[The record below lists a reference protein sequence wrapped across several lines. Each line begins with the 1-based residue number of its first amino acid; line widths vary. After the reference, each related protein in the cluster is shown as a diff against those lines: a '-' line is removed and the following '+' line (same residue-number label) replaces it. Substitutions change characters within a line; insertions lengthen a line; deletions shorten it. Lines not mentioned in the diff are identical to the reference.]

1 MVNRQ
6 SSRSSEL
13 GQRPQILP
21 VRQQSDLI
29 TELVRERLDTIL
41 PAAMREAG
49 LDVWLVLCQED
60 NPDPLYPTMIPMD
73 NWSPI
78 LSMLV
83 MVDEGDRVRRYN
95 LSAVDTKD
103 LYERPYAGQLEEM
116 QWPIL
121 VDLLTKRDPRT
132 IGIDIGSVAWAAG
145 GLTHNLYNQLVA
157 TLPEPYRGRLVS
169 AEKAAV
175 LWGGTLTDREAVLF
189 ERVTEIGQ
197 AMIAECYRSGTITP
211 GVTTTDDLVWHYWQH
226 ARDLGLDVSF
236 RPYFRLHRDSRQ
248 TGFGEN
254 VVSPGD
260 VIHCDVG
267 IKYLRLNSD
276 HQHLAYV
283 PRLGETD
290 VPVGL
295 EERFRDTLRLQDI
308 YMDEFRHG
316 LTGNEL
322 LQNILRRARA
332 ENVPTPR
339 VLFAQSRAFPAPAGA
354 PDRLAVGAGQAA
366 APRRGPPRIQ
376 QRLRHGAE
384 HRGRGAGMEQPI
396 AAAGDRRTRDIHP
409 RGLQNAVSAP
419 NGILRDL
426 GQPVSP

>member
-83 MVDEGDRVRRYN
+83 MVDEGGRVRRYN

-295 EERFRDTLRLQDI
+295 EGAVS
-308 YMDEFRHG
+308 RHAAPAG
-316 LTGNEL
+316 HLHGRIPSRLTGNEL

-332 ENVPTPR
+332 ENVPSR
-339 VLFAQSRAFPAPAGA
+339 EDLFAQSRAFPAPAGA

-366 APRRGPPRIQ
+366 
-376 QRLRHGAE
+376 
-384 HRGRGAGMEQPI
+384 
-396 AAAGDRRTRDIHP
+396 P
-409 RGLQNAVSAP
+409 RGEVRLEYNSAFVMELSTEGEVP
-419 NGILRDL
+419 EWNNQSLRL
-426 GQPVSP
+426 ATEEP